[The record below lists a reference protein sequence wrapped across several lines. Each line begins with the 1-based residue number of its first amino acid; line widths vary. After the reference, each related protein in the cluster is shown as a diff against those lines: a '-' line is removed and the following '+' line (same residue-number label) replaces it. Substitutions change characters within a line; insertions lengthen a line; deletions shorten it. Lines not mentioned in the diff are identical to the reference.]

1 MSIPTSFPGFRS
13 SFGVAA
19 LVACLA
25 GPAWAFNPQPDPPG
39 TWRLGAVTLL
49 SGQGIRVNVSNL
61 RTPQPAGTAA
71 ATTPEDHCFV
81 QVSLLDGGAGELLPA
96 VQKSLPAGQT
106 LSFEWTFN
114 LANATGAV
122 VRPVVSTF
130 CDGSVKPP
138 SRRSG
143 PYAPSVEIFD
153 VDTGKTS
160 FTLGAGELLPAVQRL
175 R

>member
-1 MSIPTSFPGFRS
+1 MSMPTSFSGFRYS
-13 SFGVAA
+13 LGVAG

-25 GPAWAFNPQPDPPG
+25 APAWAFNPQPDPPG

-61 RTPQPAGTAA
+61 RTPQPATTAA
-71 ATTPEDHCFV
+71 ARAPEDHCFV
-81 QVSLLDGGAGELLPA
+81 GVSLLDGGAGELLPA

-106 LSFEWTFN
+106 LSVEWTFDA
-114 LANATGAV
+114 ANASQGT

-143 PYAPSVEIFD
+143 PYAPSVEVFD
-153 VDTGKTS
+153 VETGKTS
-160 FTLGAGELLPAVQRL
+160 FTLGVGELLPAVQRL

>member
-1 MSIPTSFPGFRS
+1 MSMPTSFSRFRV
-13 SFGVAA
+13 SFSVAG
-19 LVACLA
+19 LA
-25 GPAWAFNPQPDPPG
+25 AFLAVPAWAFNPQPDPPG
-39 TWRLGAVTLL
+39 QWRLGAVTLL

-61 RTPQPAGTAA
+61 RAPQAAATAA

-96 VQKSLPAGQT
+96 VQKSVPAGQT

-114 LANATGAV
+114 LANAAQAV
-122 VRPVVSTF
+122 VRPTVSTF

-138 SRRSG
+138 ARRSG

-153 VDTGKTS
+153 VETGKTS
-160 FTLGAGELLPAVQRL
+160 FTLGVGELLPAVQRL